1 MIQTVLSSL
10 VERILSNKLVTREQL
25 QRSIAV
31 AGDDDKA
38 LTAHLV
44 REKLLTPFQARQ
56 LLAGSASLAVGNYTV
71 VDFIGRGGSGL
82 VLKAYHRLMPGR
94 FVALKTI
101 DTRNLHADADMIERF
116 KREIEIVS
124 KFDHPNVVRAF
135 DVIQTRTQLYLVL
148 EYVAGRDL
156 GQIVHARGP
165 LPVAEAV
172 DYALQA
178 ARGLAYAHHLGIVH
192 RDLKPTNL
200 LLTDDRIVKIADM
213 GLARRLG
220 NGALTEASLKG
231 QALGTPDY
239 MAPEQAEDATAAG
252 PRSDLYS
259 LGATLF
265 HLLTAT
271 PSIEGSSYIHKLQL
285 LLSAPAR
292 PLAETRTDVPAGL
305 AQVVDR
311 LRARR
316 PEDRP
321 ATAEEAIALLEPF
334 GPAAPPA
341 PRKPEPGELAEA
353 VLQVLLGKDRAEV
366 VCARYGLSTAEFD
379 NNQQQFIT
387 GGKRAFDPQQQPVD
401 NDEAVQKLHA
411 KIGAQQMEIED
422 LKRQLRAA
430 IPSNGRSRGVSA
442 TGR

>member
-1 MIQTVLSSL
+1 MVQTLPSSL
-10 VERILSNKLVTREQL
+10 VERLLANKLVTHEQL
-25 QRSIAV
+25 QRSIAA
-31 AGDDDKA
+31 AGEDDRA
-38 LTAHLV
+38 LTAHMV
-44 REKLLTPFQARQ
+44 REKLLTRFQARQ

-101 DTRNLHADADMIERF
+101 DTRSLHADADTIERF

-124 KFDHPNVVRAF
+124 KFDHPNVVRAL

-148 EYVAGRDL
+148 EYVPGRDL

-178 ARGLAYAHHLGIVH
+178 ARGLAYAHRLGIVH

-213 GLARRLG
+213 GLARRLE
-220 NGALTEASLKG
+220 NGSLTEATIKG

-285 LLSAPAR
+285 LLTAPAR
-292 PLAETRTDVPAGL
+292 PLGESRRDVPAGL
-305 AQVVDR
+305 AQVVDC

-321 ATAEEAIALLEPF
+321 ASAEEAIALLEPF
-334 GPAAPPA
+334 GPAAPPT
-341 PRKPEPGELAEA
+341 PRKPEPGELADA
-353 VLQVLLGKDRAEV
+353 VLQVLVGHDQAEA
-366 VCARYGLSTAEFD
+366 VCARFGLTAAEFES
-379 NNQQQFIT
+379 NQQQFIA
-387 GGKRAFDPQQQPVD
+387 GGKLAFDPQQQPID
-401 NDEAVQKLHA
+401 NGEAVQKLHA

-430 IPSNGRSRGVSA
+430 APSNGRPRGVSA
-442 TGR
+442 AGQ